1 MIQGGPN
8 TTFEEFLAIRSHGL
22 MRLLFKI
29 MKTLIQRETEGMRT
43 LHLTHT
49 QSYLKSSFHLRKFR
63 RLPVMNIHTAPCSIV
78 LYRVFIA

>member
-29 MKTLIQRETEGMRT
+29 MKTLIQRETEGMRL
-43 LHLTHT
+43 LHLT
-49 QSYLKSSFHLRKFR
+49 QSYLKSSLRLCKFKTST
-63 RLPVMNIHTAPCSIV
+63 VMNIPTAPCSIV
-78 LYRVFIA
+78 LYRVFKS